1 MLSCFLVLLKKT
13 PINLQKNKV
22 IQSVQKRFMYLPI
35 LLFLGMPS
43 TTDQNTNTIL
53 MVSPNNFK
61 FNQETAKSNLFQ
73 KELSISNDTALREFN
88 SMVDALR
95 NQNIRVLVLP
105 SRQDV
110 ETPDSIFPNNWF
122 SIHATDKPTEKV
134 LVLYPMFTQNR
145 RNEIQLDNLI
155 NLLKKEKKIEINEI
169 VDLSSFVNESMFLEG
184 TGSLV
189 LDRENKIAYAAISP
203 RTNRT
208 MVDIFAEKMNYT
220 PFTFHSFDLNNQL
233 IYHTNV
239 VMSVGS
245 HFAVVALDSISEK
258 EKRDALI
265 NQLKA
270 NNKEIVAITQEQLK
284 NMAGN
289 IIEVK
294 STDGKSKIIMSESA
308 YNAFTPQQRDTL
320 SKYGHLLAVNIKN
333 IETVGGGSARC
344 MVAEIF

>member
-1 MLSCFLVLLKKT
+1 MLST
-13 PINLQKNKV
+13 IDQG
-22 IQSVQKRFMYLPI
+22 QQ
-35 LLFLGMPS
+35 
-43 TTDQNTNTIL
+43 TTDTIL
-53 MVSPNNFK
+53 MVSPKNFK
-61 FNQETAKSNLFQ
+61 FNQETAKSNSFQ
-73 KELSISNDTALREFN
+73 KELNISNDTALHEFS
-88 SMVDALR
+88 SMVDTLR
-95 NQNIRVLVLP
+95 NNNIRVLVMP

-122 SIHATDKPTEKV
+122 SIHATDKLTEKV
-134 LVLYPMFTQNR
+134 LVLYPMFTKNR
-145 RNEIQLDNLI
+145 RNEIQVDNLI
-155 NLLKKEKKIEINEI
+155 NLLKKEKIGINKI
-169 VDLSSFVNESMFLEG
+169 VDLSTYTNESMFLEG

-203 RTNRT
+203 RTNQS
-208 MVDIFAEKMNYT
+208 MVNIFAEKMNYK
-220 PFTFHSFDLNNQL
+220 PFTFHSFDQNNQL

-265 NQLKA
+265 KQLKI
-270 NNKEIVAITQEQLK
+270 NNKEIVSITLEQLK

-294 STDGKSKIIMSESA
+294 STDGKSNIIMSESA
-308 YNAFTPQQRDTL
+308 YNAFTPQQRDIL
-320 SKYGHLLAVNIKN
+320 SKYGYLLKVNVKN